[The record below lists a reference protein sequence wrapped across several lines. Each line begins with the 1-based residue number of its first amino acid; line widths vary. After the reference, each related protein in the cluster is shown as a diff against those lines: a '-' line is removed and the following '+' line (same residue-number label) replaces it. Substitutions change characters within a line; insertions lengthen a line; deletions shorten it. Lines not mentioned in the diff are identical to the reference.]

1 MADIALGS
9 TGVLESL
16 TLTPSFKNQAGRA
29 ELLIPDQRFPEIKGT
44 VRVLSGPN
52 AAARA
57 FGDAAMGLRA
67 RCVIRGS
74 GFAVGFK
81 QVATLRFH
89 VAHFAGLKDSDGS
102 IVESSTGLNFLP
114 LLDCAVDAQM
124 RASTA
129 PFYSGRQL
137 AKSGVPLE
145 FDMIDQ
151 PAAKLRLQ
159 RRNHKR
165 DRLNF
170 LVAFSSS
177 CEFVTFVVVER
188 PDGVHQVIRGHEW
201 SCTQELAIRWKK
213 GQPVIEQHTGGVRDG
228 GGIGDLAA
236 GDPRMKIM
244 ANAGLGDADTMV
256 ARMNTAIGTVSLGGR
271 SGDYEVTEFP
281 DYNPLLSG
289 AMRGRIEGTMA

>member
-1 MADIALGS
+1 MAGVPLGS

-29 ELLIPDQRFPEIKGT
+29 ELLIPDQLFPEIKGT

-52 AAARA
+52 AAARN

-67 RCVIRGS
+67 RCVIRGQ
-74 GFAVGFK
+74 GFSVGFK

-102 IVESSTGLNFLP
+102 IVESSTGLNFTP

-124 RASTA
+124 RAATA

-145 FDMIDQ
+145 IEMIDQ

-159 RRNHKR
+159 RRNQAR

-188 PDGVHQVIRGHEW
+188 PDGVHQIIRGHEW
-201 SCTQELAIRWKK
+201 TCTQELAIRWNK
-213 GQPVIEQHTGGVRDG
+213 GQPVIEQHAGGVRDG
-228 GGIGDLAA
+228 GGTGDLAP
-236 GDPRMKIM
+236 GDARMKIM
-244 ANAGLGDADTMV
+244 GNPALGDSDTMV
-256 ARMNTAIGTVSLGGR
+256 ARMNTAIGTIALGGR
-271 SGDYEVTEFP
+271 SGDYALTEFP
-281 DYNPLLSG
+281 DYNPLLTA